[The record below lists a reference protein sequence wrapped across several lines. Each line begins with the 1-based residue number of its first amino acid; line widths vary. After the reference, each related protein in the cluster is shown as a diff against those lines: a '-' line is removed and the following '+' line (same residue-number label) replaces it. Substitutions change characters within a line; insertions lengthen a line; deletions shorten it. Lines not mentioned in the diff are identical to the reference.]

1 MTNTRLLQKKSKR
14 GEALVLTVA
23 VIGLALIVTAAA
35 FLLAARTGQ
44 DTERVASAKVDIAN
58 REDALMREILQQSA
72 QGMLP
77 GTTTPGGVNWT
88 TIMTN
93 AVTNLEATSYVD
105 PTEVS
110 TLLGPNA
117 VIPAN
122 TGDTG
127 GTSLAIFQ
135 GYQQEIPWGGTSGLA
150 NLVNAANTTS
160 VQPPQLFW
168 VPNANISATAATT
181 YPQQFFL
188 GSQMSAY
195 GTSSTSPSGRWSSIP
210 YPNIRFGLMRPGS
223 SMVSRRV
230 WWRIPVLYQTAQTAV
245 EAPGMPR
252 FPAAPANYI
261 LSIYEIPS
269 QLPITGNANI
279 QLGLNSDGSAWG
291 DTTSAGNQVQ
301 ITGSIYGDA
310 VQLDGG
316 TYSGG
321 ISSRR
326 QVNVAQAS
334 SVAGENFTDNT
345 YNNLGVREQKDLT
358 RRIGAAPVSVAG
370 DNGKALL
377 VPLLPGQDFYLPAS
391 GSYLPATTPT
401 AWDLY
406 ARPYFH
412 CRLRVMISGTLSD
425 PNSDS
430 TQQFNYSGGQ
440 INTTGNTGA
449 ITVTVNYLPDTA
461 GLPDAV
467 FGVPDAPLWTTK
479 VYQQANNLGGT
490 GNLGSNGILQI
501 MQNGIPVNSNFL
513 IYTSTNTG
521 NPSID
526 ANILEIDLLKM
537 FSILGLN
544 PCQCYSIY
552 IGCPPSQNPN
562 NNAPLNLGVVIMDAA
577 DLSAFTNGLSIVTPQ
592 RLYLTGNFNTGGI
605 VVPTSLYAADLR
617 YGIDGV
623 PAQLNLTGQVS
634 ISQVTQNS
642 STAVNPLNFVN
653 GANVAITGAG
663 NTYQLNAITNPKG
676 LPPITRM
683 NLLFTI
689 DKERT
694 N

>member
-1 MTNTRLLQKKSKR
+1 MVTNTRLLQKRSKR

-23 VIGLALIVTAAA
+23 VIGLAIIVTAAA

-44 DTERVASAKVDIAN
+44 DTERVASAKVDIAT
-58 REDALMREILQQSA
+58 REDSLMREILQQTA

-77 GTTTPGGVNWT
+77 GTSAPGGVNWT

-105 PTEVS
+105 PTEVA

-135 GYQQEIPWGGTSGLA
+135 GYQQEIPWGGTTGLA
-150 NLVNAANTTS
+150 NVVNAANSTA
-160 VQPPQLFW
+160 VQPPTLVW
-168 VPNANISATAATT
+168 VSNANISATAATT

-188 GSQMSAY
+188 GSQMSAS
-195 GTSSTSPSGRWSSIP
+195 GTSNTSPSGRWTQIAF
-210 YPNIRFGLMRPGS
+210 PNIRFGLMRPGS

-245 EAPGMPR
+245 EAPGTSR

-279 QLGLNSDGSAWG
+279 QLGLNSDGSSWG
-291 DTTSAGNQVQ
+291 DTTSSGSQVQ
-301 ITGSIYGDA
+301 INGSIYGDA
-310 VQLDGG
+310 VQLNGG
-316 TYSGG
+316 TYSSG

-326 QVNVAQAS
+326 QVNIAQAS

-358 RRIGAAPVSVAG
+358 RTIGAAPVSVAG

-377 VPLLPGQDFYLPAS
+377 VSLLPGQDFYLPAS
-391 GSYLPATTPT
+391 ASYLPATAPT

-412 CRLRVMISGTLSD
+412 CRLRIMISGTISD
-425 PNSDS
+425 PNSDP

-440 INTTGNTGA
+440 FNTTGNAGA
-449 ITVTVNYLPDTA
+449 ITVTVSYLPDTA
-461 GLPDAV
+461 GFPDAV
-467 FGVPDAPLWTTK
+467 FGVPDGSLWTTK
-479 VYQQANNLGGT
+479 VYQQTKNVVGT
-490 GNLGSNGILQI
+490 NGVPPNGVLLQTL
-501 MQNGIPVNSNFL
+501 QNGPVL
-513 IYTSTNTG
+513 IYTTTNTG
-521 NPSID
+521 NAAID
-526 ANILEIDLLKM
+526 ANILEIDLLNLY
-537 FSILGLN
+537 SILGLN
-544 PCQCYSIY
+544 PSQCYSIY
-552 IGCPPSQNPN
+552 IGCAPTQNPN
-562 NNAPLNLGVVIMDAA
+562 NKAPQSLGVVIMDA
-577 DLSAFTNGLSIVTPQ
+577 DNLSAFTNGLSIVTPQ
-592 RLYLTGNFNTGGI
+592 RLYLIGNFNTTG
-605 VVPTSLYAADLR
+605 VPTSLYATDLR

-623 PAQLNLTGQVS
+623 PAQITMTGQVS

-642 STAVNPLNFVN
+642 STAVNPVGFVN
-653 GANVAITGAG
+653 GANAAITGAG
-663 NTYQLNAITNPKG
+663 NTYKLNAITNPKG
-676 LPPITRM
+676 IPPITRL
-683 NLLFTI
+683 NLLFAI